1 MSSKSSVKE
10 KRRAAAEAKLEMQA
24 LKEKQELERKLEQVE
39 RGKEELSRK
48 LELLTA
54 KTNMEQAEIDLLL

>member
-1 MSSKSSVKE
+1 
-10 KRRAAAEAKLEMQA
+10 MQA

-54 KTNMEQAEIDLLL
+54 KTNMEQAEIDLLLQRIEENAGKDGMNDY